1 MYHRKLA
8 ALTLAAALVAAGC
21 SGGSSAIPTSPP
33 DTTTTTTTV
42 APTTTA
48 RPTTTTTTTTIVP
61 EDDVLRMPLTGTP
74 LEDPAEIPNRP
85 ALAVKIDNHP
95 RARPQAGFNDADIV
109 FEEVVEGDLT
119 RFAVVFHSGDSD
131 PVGPIRSGR
140 SQDVDML
147 TPLRNPLF
155 AWTGGNPGV
164 TQLIRGSALV
174 DLDFRRTPGYYRR
187 SGRGGAPHNVYS
199 STEALWANTPDEFQ
213 VPTPI
218 LPYLMPDEELEGEPA
233 TIASFVMNRIP
244 VRWEYDPEAEVY
256 LRFQGGARHDTEG
269 AGQVDT
275 VNLVVMGVEY
285 RPSQIDARSPE
296 AQTIGVGPVHV
307 FTGGVVR
314 SGLWF
319 REASNEPYR
328 FVFEPDDLD
337 QIDLADLFETLNDA
351 DRIGLQPGRTWVEL
365 ARNDDDFVT
374 WEE

>member
-1 MYHRKLA
+1 MYHRKPA
-8 ALTLAAALVAAGC
+8 ALMLAAALLAAGC
-21 SGGSSAIPTSPP
+21 SGGSSAAPTSPP
-33 DTTTTTTTV
+33 ETTTTTTV

-48 RPTTTTTTTTIVP
+48 RPTTTTTTTTIAVE
-61 EDDVLRMPLTGTP
+61 EDILRMPLTGDP
-74 LEDPAEIPNRP
+74 LDDPAEIPERP

-109 FEEVVEGDLT
+109 FEEIVEGDLT
-119 RFAVVFHSGDSD
+119 RFAVIFHSGDTD

-164 TQLIRGSALV
+164 TRLIRDSELV

-187 SGRGGAPHNVYS
+187 SGRGGQPHNVYS
-199 STEALWANTPDEFQ
+199 STEALWANTPEEFE

-218 LPYLMPDEELEGEPA
+218 LPYLKPDEELDGEA
-233 TIASFVMNRIP
+233 ASVVELVMNRIP
-244 VRWEYDPEAEVY
+244 VRWEYDGDAEGYV
-256 LRFQGGARHDTEG
+256 RFQAGGPHDTED

-275 VNLVVMGVEY
+275 VNVVVMGVEY

-296 AQTIGVGPVHV
+296 AQTVGVGPVHV

-319 REASNEPYR
+319 RETSSEPYR
-328 FVFEPDDLD
+328 FVFVPDGFDE
-337 QIDLADLFETLNDA
+337 IEFADLFETLYDA
-351 DRIGLQPGRTWVEL
+351 DPIGLQPGRTWIEL